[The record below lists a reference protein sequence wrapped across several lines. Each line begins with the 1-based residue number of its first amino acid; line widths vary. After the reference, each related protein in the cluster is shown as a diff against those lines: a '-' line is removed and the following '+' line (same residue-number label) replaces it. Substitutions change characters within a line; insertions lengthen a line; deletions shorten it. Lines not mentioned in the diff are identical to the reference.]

1 MSNSERIRFLKNKFH
16 HAFHFPVLKPEG
28 SFNGLW
34 RWAGKKHSVIWFHI
48 TEYNNIAVFKFPN
61 RKFKSIWWMPWIQ
74 RSDEGRSMAAIRFGE
89 VPSNLRS
96 ENVRM
101 RKLNWFISYFGVY
114 PKCARGELKHFST
127 RRKRKQCSQEQH
139 YLSSGERKGMSPNLS
154 LSIVVRSD
162 PQRNCKTQGL

>member
-1 MSNSERIRFLKNKFH
+1 MSDTVRIRFLKIKFH
-16 HAFHFPVLKPEG
+16 HTIYFPALKPEG
-28 SFNGLW
+28 SFIRLW

-61 RKFKSIWWMPWIQ
+61 RKFKSIWWMPWLQ

-89 VPSNLRS
+89 VPSNLWS

-127 RRKRKQCSQEQH
+127 RRKRKQCSQERY
-139 YLSSGERKGMSPNLS
+139 YLSSGERKGKSPNLS
-154 LSIVVRSD
+154 LSIVVRSNA
-162 PQRNCKTQGL
+162 PHNCKTQGL